1 MFAAL
6 AHGAEQCAVD
16 SRTCLRHLSME
27 RSNAQLILTHVA
39 ASTCGT
45 EQWEQCAIYSNMFAA
60 SAHGTEYEKKKQ
72 I

>member
-1 MFAAL
+1 
-6 AHGAEQCAVD
+6 
-16 SRTCLRHLSME
+16 ME
-27 RSNAQLILTHVA
+27 RSNAQLILAHVA